1 MGRRMKI
8 CLSAALLVWGPY
20 YYLFSISTI
29 QLQLIMETNDNNFK
43 KASSYCT
50 REEIKQGRWTE
61 VTLPEAH
68 YIPPEGYRKGVHAG
82 SVCQDFSPTAFNTYE
97 WMPHNSSSN
106 HFGSLL
112 NRFGF
117 GRCIFDPWNPNDFC
131 ALGWKSIAIVGDS
144 LSWEHYS
151 SLVMSLGLHSDPND
165 QFVSR
170 RLKKNIITMA
180 CNSTLKLI
188 YRRSDQ
194 LEYVP
199 HVIREEQP
207 QMLILN
213 KGSHP
218 VNDEIYKA
226 GWQETI
232 NTLEEYE
239 QNLTESGLPSLF
251 LFRTTVPGHPQCEIY
266 TAPVNNITQMEA
278 VIANKS
284 SYKANM
290 LKFRWWEFK
299 AQNVIM
305 ENLLTASRLRNYHI
319 LDAYDINIRRPD
331 HHRPPDCLHNC
342 FPSKTEVY
350 HQLMLHFLKVSAN
363 SSLHS

>member
-1 MGRRMKI
+1 
-8 CLSAALLVWGPY
+8 
-20 YYLFSISTI
+20 
-29 QLQLIMETNDNNFK
+29 
-43 KASSYCT
+43 
-50 REEIKQGRWTE
+50 
-61 VTLPEAH
+61 
-68 YIPPEGYRKGVHAG
+68 
-82 SVCQDFSPTAFNTYE
+82 
-97 WMPHNSSSN
+97 
-106 HFGSLL
+106 
-112 NRFGF
+112 
-117 GRCIFDPWNPNDFC
+117 
-131 ALGWKSIAIVGDS
+131 
-144 LSWEHYS
+144 
-151 SLVMSLGLHSDPND
+151 
-165 QFVSR
+165 
-170 RLKKNIITMA
+170 MA